1 VRTGAAVGTD
11 SRAGAGDGDAV
22 TLLAVGDLILDEPDP
37 DSFFAPSAPLL
48 ASADLAIG
56 HVEVPHTDRGEE
68 SGTDVPAPPA
78 PVAHLAALARAGFG
92 VATLAGNHIAD
103 QGRAGITDTVAE
115 LRRLGLATAGA
126 GPDLPAARAPA
137 VVERNGLR
145 IGVLSYNCVGPRESW
160 ATSAKAGCAYVRVL
174 THYELDHASPGGPPE
189 IFTFATPA
197 SLAAMASDVAALAVS
212 ADVVV
217 VALHK
222 GVGHTPAAIAD
233 YEGQVARAAVDA
245 GAHVV
250 LGHHAHIMRGIEVHR
265 GRPIFHGLGNFVTVT
280 RALAVEDNASP
291 ERLAWARR
299 RRELFGFE
307 PDPDMPTY
315 PFHPESR
322 HTIVARIVVGR
333 EGVREAGFVP
343 CWIDGAAR
351 PVPCAPGEGAATV
364 AYVERI
370 TAAAGLRTRFE
381 AVEAGH
387 HRVVLDEEGTDPPE
401 EAT

>member
-1 VRTGAAVGTD
+1 
-11 SRAGAGDGDAV
+11 
-22 TLLAVGDLILDEPDP
+22 
-37 DSFFAPSAPLL
+37 
-48 ASADLAIG
+48 
-56 HVEVPHTDRGEE
+56 VPHTDRGETVG
-68 SGTDVPAPPA
+68 SDIPAPAA
-78 PVAHLAALARAGFG
+78 PVAHLAALADAGFG

-103 QGRAGITDTVAE
+103 QGRAGIDDTVAE
-115 LRRLGLATAGA
+115 LRRLAVATAGA
-126 GPDLPAARAPA
+126 GGDLRAARRPA
-137 VVERNGLR
+137 VVVRKDLR

-160 ATSAKAGCAYVRVL
+160 ATSTRAGCAYVRVL

-197 SLAAMASDVAALAVS
+197 GLAAMAGDIEELAAA
-212 ADVVV
+212 ADLVV

-233 YEGQVARAAVDA
+233 YEGQVARAAIDA

-250 LGHHAHIMRGIEVHR
+250 LGHHAHILRGIEVHR

-280 RALAVEDNASP
+280 RALSVEDNPSP

-307 PDPDMPTY
+307 PDPAMPTY

-322 HTIVARIVVGR
+322 HTIVARCVLGP

-343 CWIDGAAR
+343 CFIDERAR
-351 PVPCAPGEGAATV
+351 PVPCPPGEGRATV
-364 AYVERI
+364 AYVEDI
-370 TAAAGLRTRFE
+370 TARAGLRTRFS
-381 AVEAGH
+381 AAGDGH
-387 HRVVLDEEGTDPPE
+387 HTVVTG
-401 EAT
+401 